1 MTEQSNSGQRY
12 RQLHILVD
20 PDFSAEQYDDAMR
33 RLVGIPG
40 VHVRG
45 YLLHRGSCVYDS
57 KSLLLDG
64 SGKTVAVQG

>member
-45 YLLHRGSCVYDS
+45 SCVYDS

-64 SGKTVAVQG
+64 SGKTVAVAG